1 MNWNTRKHTIIG
13 ALAVLVLIGGVGAW
27 SVMTRIA
34 GAIVANGLVE
44 VEVNRQVVQHP
55 DGGVIGEILIDD
67 GDTVEAGDILMRFD
81 DTLLRSDQSVIRGQ
95 LYEISARKSRLQAE
109 RDGADTI
116 TFDSLLTDASDP
128 LAQELMDGQQDL
140 FVARHET
147 IAREESL
154 LQEKIQQIGE
164 QIVGSDAQLAAFQ
177 SQKTLIED
185 ELVDEQ
191 GLLDQGLSQAS
202 KVRSLQRE
210 SARLDGQIGELKA
223 TIAENKGRIAEIEIE
238 VLRLG
243 TNLREEAITT
253 LRDLQFR
260 QIELS
265 ESLRSI
271 DETLQ
276 RLDVRAPASGIIF
289 GKQFHT
295 VRSVVRPADPILYI
309 VPQDADLIITT
320 KILSVHIDQVHVG
333 QPASL
338 QFTAFDMRTTPEIS
352 GTVTNV
358 SPDVFTDDVTGESYY
373 SAEILPDD
381 TELEKLEGLDIVPG
395 MPVQAFLKTADRTPL
410 EYLLKPLTD
419 YFNRAF
425 RES

>member
-1 MNWNTRKHTIIG
+1 MIWNTRKHIAVGIV
-13 ALAVLVLIGGVGAW
+13 ALLILVGGLGAW
-27 SVMTRIA
+27 SVMTNIA
-34 GAIVANGLVE
+34 GAIVASGVVE

-55 DGGVIGEILIDD
+55 DGGVIGEILVDD
-67 GDTVEAGDILMRFD
+67 GDVVAVGDILMRFD
-81 DTLLRSDQSVIRGQ
+81 DTLLRSDQSVFRGQ
-95 LYEISARKSRLQAE
+95 LYEISARKSRLEAE
-109 RDGADTI
+109 RDGEDTI
-116 TFDSLLTDASDP
+116 GFEPVLIDSNDA
-128 LAQELMDGQQDL
+128 LAMELMDGQQDL
-140 FVARHET
+140 FVARLET
-147 IAREESL
+147 ITREESL
-154 LQEKIQQIGE
+154 LREKIRQIGE
-164 QIVGSDAQLAAFQ
+164 QIIGGDAQLAAFQ
-177 SQKTLIED
+177 SQKNLIEE

-191 GLLDQGLSQAS
+191 GLLDKGLSQAS

-223 TIAENKGRIAEIEIE
+223 GIAENKGRIAEIEIE
-238 VLRLG
+238 ILRLG

-260 QIELS
+260 QIELA
-265 ESLRSI
+265 ERLRAI

-276 RLDVRAPASGIIF
+276 RLDVRAPIPGVVFAM
-289 GKQFHT
+289 QFHT
-295 VRSVVRPADPILYI
+295 IRSVVRPADPILYI
-309 VPQDADLIITT
+309 APQDADLVITT
-320 KILSVHIDQVHVG
+320 KIPAVHIDQVHVG

-358 SPDVFTDDVTGESYY
+358 SPDVFTDEVTGESYY
-373 SAEILPDD
+373 SAEILPDEP
-381 TELEKLEGLDIVPG
+381 ELVKLEGLEIVPG